1 MGAIEKAIA
10 RFNVASSLET
20 DQTGTAQTGTTQSGM
35 NELAALQADAAP
47 LAPTGSV
54 QPVAA
59 QTANPAQATAARLVP
74 AEAPRRAPVTQPVQ
88 AAVVAS
94 PAVQLVSGEDDG
106 VNKNFKLP
114 YKAMELEGLLSLTG
128 PRNQMSEEYR
138 AIKRPVLAAIDAQG
152 QTDDN
157 SGISRNVVMVTSCV
171 SGEGKTFSAI
181 NLALSIALEKDR
193 EVLLV
198 DGDITNPSCGKRLG
212 FDDQP
217 GLTELLQNSSQNPEE
232 LIWQSDLENFR
243 FMPAGLSNNHATEL
257 LSSRNMS
264 ALVRELSQDHPQRVV
279 IFDSAPLLLTSEAS
293 IVADLAGQIVFVVSA
308 ESTTKGMVSDAMR
321 IVTDHSRV
329 GFVLNKTRKSQN
341 NIYGYGYGY
350 GYGNTG

>member
-10 RFNVASSLET
+10 RFNVAT
-20 DQTGTAQTGTTQSGM
+20 DSEKAQSGTAQPS
-35 NELAALQADAAP
+35 AAN
-47 LAPTGSV
+47 
-54 QPVAA
+54 VAA
-59 QTANPAQATAARLVP
+59 ANVAAAQAGAAQAVVPPVPADVPPLRQVQTPMPSVANP
-74 AEAPRRAPVTQPVQ
+74 
-88 AAVVAS
+88 S
-94 PAVQLVSGEDDG
+94 VQLVKGSGFRAENE
-106 VNKNFKLP
+106 VETKRFTLP
-114 YKAMELEGLLSLTG
+114 YKAMELEGLLSLTA

-138 AIKRPVLAAIDAQG
+138 AIKRPVLAAIDAQDR
-152 QTDDN
+152 TNIDELAA
-157 SGISRNVVMVTSCV
+157 SRNVVMVTSCV

-181 NLALSIALEKDR
+181 NLALSIAMERDR

-212 FDDQP
+212 FDNDQP
-217 GLTELLQNSSQNPEE
+217 GLTELLQNNKRDPDK
-232 LIWQSDLENFR
+232 LIWQSDLPNFR
-243 FMPAGLSNNHATEL
+243 FLPAGLSNNHATEL

-264 ALVRELSQDHPQRVV
+264 QLVKDLSHDYPERVV

-321 IVTDHSRV
+321 IVNDHSRV